1 VGLLI
6 AAGSLLVIV
15 SVLSIWLTTVALDNA
30 TWRSTSQQMIQNPEI
45 QTEVAEYLVN
55 QLYNS
60 NAVQNDVSGVLP
72 PALQRFAPAVSGG
85 LRQVAV
91 ETSERLLATPKVQAV
106 WVTANATAHRQLVQL
121 INNQS
126 QFTKV
131 DNGRVVLD
139 LHPVLIQVADQIGL
153 GSVATRL
160 LPANAGEVD
169 IMSSAQLS
177 TVQSIV
183 RILTAI
189 TVIAPLVAVALFA
202 LAVWIARGFRRR
214 ALLWSAI
221 GILLAAI
228 VLIFI
233 RRELGSQI
241 INALA
246 SDPSVRPAL
255 VQAWYIGTQVL
266 GTINQTLV
274 IIGVVLLVGV
284 WLAGAGRI
292 PSAVRGRL
300 APWITNPIY
309 AFGIPAVVLVI
320 LIAWGPLPIFQK
332 LIPVIIIAV
341 LAAIG
346 IEALR
351 RLTIAER
358 AGAPPS

>member
-1 VGLLI
+1 
-6 AAGSLLVIV
+6 
-15 SVLSIWLTTVALDNA
+15 
-30 TWRSTSQQMIQNPEI
+30 
-45 QTEVAEYLVN
+45 
-55 QLYNS
+55 
-60 NAVQNDVSGVLP
+60 
-72 PALQRFAPAVSGG
+72 
-85 LRQVAV
+85 
-91 ETSERLLATPKVQAV
+91 
-106 WVTANATAHRQLVQL
+106 
-121 INNQS
+121 
-126 QFTKV
+126 
-131 DNGRVVLD
+131 
-139 LHPVLIQVADQIGL
+139 
-153 GSVATRL
+153 
-160 LPANAGEVD
+160 
-169 IMSSAQLS
+169 
-177 TVQSIV
+177 
-183 RILTAI
+183 
-189 TVIAPLVAVALFA
+189 VALFA